1 MTNEPDFSQYS
12 YDELIDVRAS
22 IDEDRFPERVQQID
36 ELLKD
41 SNHLIQERE
50 IHENA
55 MLRVKYSTF
64 WRRFFANTIDGLVFI
79 PILFIESRLF
89 NFEFSSS
96 NTTFQMFNSIQ
107 FVIYA
112 IIMHGL
118 CGQTIGKMICNVKVV
133 DHETEYDISMR
144 QSIRRSSVDIF
155 LTLTFAL
162 LISITS
168 IVPTANNDYS
178 ILLGVGI
185 LSLAF
190 ASIAWT
196 LSEFISMLFNKK
208 RRALHDFIGQ
218 TVVIRE

>member
-1 MTNEPDFSQYS
+1 MMTNEPDFSQYS
-12 YDELIDVRAS
+12 YDELIDVRAN

-64 WRRFFANTIDGLVFI
+64 WRRFFANIIDGLVFI
-79 PILFIESRLF
+79 PILLIECRLF
-89 NFEFSSS
+89 NFEFNSSD
-96 NTTFQMFNSIQ
+96 TTFQMFNSVQ
-107 FVIYA
+107 FVIYV
-112 IIMHGL
+112 IVMHGL

-133 DHETEYDISMR
+133 DHDTERDISIT
-144 QSIRRSSVDIF
+144 QSIKRSSVDVF
-155 LTLTFAL
+155 LTLAL
-162 LISITS
+162 LISITAL
-168 IVPTANNDYS
+168 TTTNNNDYK

-185 LSLAF
+185 FSLSF
-190 ASIAWT
+190 ASIAWA

-218 TVVIRE
+218 TVVVRD

>member
-1 MTNEPDFSQYS
+1 MMTNEPDFSQYS
-12 YDELIDVRAS
+12 YNELLDVRAS

-41 SNHLIQERE
+41 PNHLIQERE
-50 IHENA
+50 IHENT

-64 WRRFFANTIDGLVFI
+64 WRRFFANTIDGLIFI
-79 PILFIESRLF
+79 PILLIESRLF

-107 FVIYA
+107 FVIYV
-112 IIMHGL
+112 IVMHGL

-133 DHETEYDISMR
+133 DHDTERDISMT
-144 QSIRRSSVDIF
+144 QSIKRSSVDVL
-155 LTLTFAL
+155 LTLAL
-162 LISITS
+162 LISITAL
-168 IVPTANNDYS
+168 TTTNNNDYK

-185 LSLAF
+185 FSLSF
-190 ASIAWT
+190 ASIAWA

>member
-1 MTNEPDFSQYS
+1 MMTNEPDFSQYS
-12 YDELIDVRAS
+12 YNELLDVRAI

-41 SNHLIQERE
+41 PNHLIQERE
-50 IHENA
+50 IHENT

-64 WRRFFANTIDGLVFI
+64 WRRFFANTIDGLIFI
-79 PILFIESRLF
+79 PILLIESRLF

-107 FVIYA
+107 FVIYV
-112 IIMHGL
+112 IVMHGL

-133 DHETEYDISMR
+133 DHDTERDISMT
-144 QSIRRSSVDIF
+144 QSIKRSSVDVF
-155 LTLTFAL
+155 LTLAL
-162 LISITS
+162 LISITAL
-168 IVPTANNDYS
+168 TTTNNNDYK

-185 LSLAF
+185 FSLSF
-190 ASIAWT
+190 ASIAWA

>member
-1 MTNEPDFSQYS
+1 MMTNEPDFSQYS
-12 YDELIDVRAS
+12 YNELLDVRAS
-22 IDEDRFPERVQQID
+22 IDEDRFPERVQRID

-50 IHENA
+50 IHENTI
-55 MLRVKYSTF
+55 LRVKYSTF

-79 PILFIESRLF
+79 PILLIESRLF

-96 NTTFQMFNSIQ
+96 NITFQMFNSIQ
-107 FVIYA
+107 FVIYV
-112 IIMHGL
+112 IVMHGL

-133 DHETEYDISMR
+133 DHDTERDISMT
-144 QSIRRSSVDIF
+144 QSIKRSSVDVF
-155 LTLTFAL
+155 LTLAL
-162 LISITS
+162 LISITAL
-168 IVPTANNDYS
+168 TTTNNNDYK

-185 LSLAF
+185 FSLSF
-190 ASIAWT
+190 ASIAWA

>member
-1 MTNEPDFSQYS
+1 MMTNEPDFSQYS
-12 YDELIDVRAS
+12 YNELLDVRAS
-22 IDEDRFPERVQQID
+22 IDEDRFPERVQRIN

-50 IHENA
+50 IHENTI
-55 MLRVKYSTF
+55 LRVKYSTF

-79 PILFIESRLF
+79 PILLIESRLF

-107 FVIYA
+107 FVIYV
-112 IIMHGL
+112 IVMHGL

-133 DHETEYDISMR
+133 DHDTERDISMT
-144 QSIRRSSVDIF
+144 QSIKRSSVDVF
-155 LTLTFAL
+155 LTLAL
-162 LISITS
+162 LISITAL
-168 IVPTANNDYS
+168 TTTNNNDYKV
-178 ILLGVGI
+178 LLGVGI
-185 LSLAF
+185 FSLSF
-190 ASIAWT
+190 ASIAWA

-218 TVVIRE
+218 TVVVRD

>member
-1 MTNEPDFSQYS
+1 MMTNEPDFSQYS
-12 YDELIDVRAS
+12 YNELLDVRAS
-22 IDEDRFPERVQQID
+22 FDEDRFPERVQRIN

-50 IHENA
+50 IHENTI
-55 MLRVKYSTF
+55 LRVKYSTF

-79 PILFIESRLF
+79 PILLIESRLF

-96 NTTFQMFNSIQ
+96 NITFQMFNSIQ
-107 FVIYA
+107 FVIYVVV
-112 IIMHGL
+112 MHGL

-133 DHETEYDISMR
+133 DHDTERDISMT
-144 QSIRRSSVDIF
+144 QSIKRSSVDVF
-155 LTLTFAL
+155 LTLAL
-162 LISITS
+162 LISITAL
-168 IVPTANNDYS
+168 TTTNNNDYK

-185 LSLAF
+185 FSLSF
-190 ASIAWT
+190 ASIAWA

-218 TVVIRE
+218 TVVVRD

>member
-1 MTNEPDFSQYS
+1 MMTNEPDFSQYS
-12 YDELIDVRAS
+12 YNELLDVRAS
-22 IDEDRFPERVQQID
+22 IDEDRFPERVQRID

-50 IHENA
+50 IHENTI
-55 MLRVKYSTF
+55 LRVKYSTF

-79 PILFIESRLF
+79 PILLIESRLF

-107 FVIYA
+107 FVIYV
-112 IIMHGL
+112 IVMHGL

-133 DHETEYDISMR
+133 DHDTERDISMT
-144 QSIRRSSVDIF
+144 QSIKRSSVDVF
-155 LTLTFAL
+155 LTLAL
-162 LISITS
+162 LISITAL
-168 IVPTANNDYS
+168 TTTNNNDYK

-185 LSLAF
+185 FSLSF
-190 ASIAWT
+190 ASIAWA

-218 TVVIRE
+218 TVVVRD

>member
-1 MTNEPDFSQYS
+1 MMTNEPDFSQYS
-12 YDELIDVRAS
+12 YNELLDVRAS
-22 IDEDRFPERVQQID
+22 IDEDRFPERVQRIN

-50 IHENA
+50 IHENTI
-55 MLRVKYSTF
+55 LRVKYSTF

-79 PILFIESRLF
+79 PILLIESRLF

-107 FVIYA
+107 FVIYV
-112 IIMHGL
+112 IVMHGL

-133 DHETEYDISMR
+133 DHDTERDISMT
-144 QSIRRSSVDIF
+144 QSIKRSSVDVF
-155 LTLTFAL
+155 LTLAL
-162 LISITS
+162 LISITAL
-168 IVPTANNDYS
+168 TTTNNNDYK

-185 LSLAF
+185 FSLSF
-190 ASIAWT
+190 ASIAWA

-218 TVVIRE
+218 TVVVRD